1 MAAAIAAAVFAGA
14 CQRSEPIQ
22 NVENRPITG
31 VTRPLTAEQVERAI
45 AAAGVRRGWVFTR
58 VEPGLLRGTHA
69 DQGHTL
75 ILDVPFTASTY
86 SVRVNSSVRLREGD
100 GTIHRTANR
109 WIRNLQQDIDAELAR
124 ASLASS

>member
-1 MAAAIAAAVFAGA
+1 MAAAVAAALSAGA
-14 CQRSEPIQ
+14 CQRTEPIQ
-22 NVENRPITG
+22 SVENRPITG
-31 VTRPLTAEQVERAI
+31 VTRPLTADQVERAI

-58 VEPGLLRGTHA
+58 VAPGLLRGTHT
-69 DQGHTL
+69 DQGHSL
-75 ILDVPFTASTY
+75 VLDVPYTASTY
-86 SVRVNSSVRLREGD
+86 SIRVNSSVGLRESD